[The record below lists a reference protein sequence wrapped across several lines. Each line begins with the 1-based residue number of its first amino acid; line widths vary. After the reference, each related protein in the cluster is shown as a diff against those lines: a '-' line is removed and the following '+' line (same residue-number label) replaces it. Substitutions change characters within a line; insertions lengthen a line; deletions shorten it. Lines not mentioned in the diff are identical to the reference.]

1 MDKNWVK
8 IYATSDVYKAE
19 LLKGLLIENEISAVV
34 INKKDS
40 AYLIGEAELY
50 VLAENVII
58 AKRLINK
65 HEGI

>member
-8 IYATSDVYKAE
+8 IYVTSDVYKAE
-19 LLKGLLIENEISAVV
+19 LLKGLLIDNGINAVV
-34 INKKDS
+34 VNKKDS
-40 AYLIGEAELY
+40 VYLIGDAELF
-50 VLAENVII
+50 VSSDHVMI

>member
-8 IYATSDVYKAE
+8 IYTTSDVYKAE
-19 LLKGLLIENEISAVV
+19 LLKGLLIDNEIKAVV

-40 AYLIGEAELY
+40 VYLIGEAELY
-50 VLAENVII
+50 VLADNVII

-65 HEGI
+65 HESI